1 LRQFPKQTITTITNN
16 PRQFQNQK
24 ITENKRQFQNQK
36 ILQNP
41 HQFQNI
47 VGEGQTEEN
56 HSGKGETRI
65 GGGSFGVFPG
75 LWTMACD

>member
-1 LRQFPKQTITTITNN
+1 VVEERVGAGVGVGHKAVGRVVSPCCF
-16 PRQFQNQK
+16 
-24 ITENKRQFQNQK
+24 
-36 ILQNP
+36 
-41 HQFQNI
+41 

-75 LWTMACD
+75 LWTMVCD